1 MNVLKGRWKNL
12 DTPLKLKIT
21 VTYSWDETVD
31 PSEYEDEFVSN
42 IKEHYIL
49 TGAYQER
56 INKLDTRAE
65 NCLPDR
71 YRRSIHL
78 KWAGN

>member
-1 MNVLKGRWKNL
+1 M
-12 DTPLKLKIT
+12 DTPLKLKIM
-21 VTYSWDETVD
+21 VTYSWEETVD
-31 PSEYEDEFVSN
+31 LSEYEDEFVSN

-71 YRRSIHL
+71 YKCSIDL
-78 KWAGN
+78 KWADN